1 MFFLS
6 SEKLVSEDS
15 GSVFKSINYLEG
27 QDYQREEGCKDTLCF
42 DHTHVISSAF
52 FF

>member
-1 MFFLS
+1 MFFLAL
-6 SEKLVSEDS
+6 EKLVSEDS

-42 DHTHVISSAF
+42 DHTHVIS
-52 FF
+52 